1 MGKFRKVK
9 IIVIVLKEKKKKCW
23 VRFFNVYGVWNNSF
37 CFIDM
42 VLIIIEDC
50 FVSLKFRG
58 YNWLKKINKMILV
71 KVFWLVFV

>member
-9 IIVIVLKEKKKKCW
+9 IIVIVLKEKKNCW
-23 VRFFNVYGVWNNSF
+23 VRFFNVYGICNNSF

-58 YNWLKKINKMILV
+58 YN
-71 KVFWLVFV
+71 